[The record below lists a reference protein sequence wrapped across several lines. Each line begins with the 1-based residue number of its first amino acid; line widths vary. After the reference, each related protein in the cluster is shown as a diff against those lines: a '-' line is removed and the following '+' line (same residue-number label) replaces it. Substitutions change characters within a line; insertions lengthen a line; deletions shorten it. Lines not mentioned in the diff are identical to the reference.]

1 MKSIGLKERLV
12 MKVLMSVCCVLMSFC
27 GFADTPCSVI
37 SRSAERIELRT
48 RMDKDAALFFKF
60 AAE

>member
-1 MKSIGLKERLV
+1 